1 MQTRLK
7 SSSSIMLGSVA
18 AAVMVTLS
26 VGATPAGARPAQHHQ
41 TQLWDHQAEAWSP
54 PAQAGNQRVTHRS
67 LRRHHDASSGYR
79 RPAASA
85 RVSNA
90 HMVGEG
96 QQGIAGAADSDVVR
110 EARRWLGGN
119 PTHRNRLWCAAF
131 MNFVLERTG
140 HRGSGS
146 DLARSFASY
155 GRRVS
160 GPQIGAIAV
169 MSRRGG
175 GHVGVVSGF
184 DAAGN
189 PIIISGNHGHRVAES
204 VYPGGRIYAY
214 VMP

>member
-1 MQTRLK
+1 LK
-7 SSSSIMLGSVA
+7 SSSSLMLGSVA
-18 AAVMVTLS
+18 AAVMVTLA
-26 VGATPAGARPAQHHQ
+26 VGTAPADARPAQHRQ
-41 TQLWDHQAEAWSP
+41 GQVWDHQAEGWSH
-54 PAQAGNQRVTHRS
+54 QAPTWNRRATRRS
-67 LRRHHDASSGYR
+67 PRGHHYASSGYR
-79 RPAASA
+79 RHAAPA
-85 RVSNA
+85 RVSGA
-90 HMVGEG
+90 HVVGEG
-96 QQGIAGAADSDVVR
+96 QQRIASAGDSDVVR

-119 PTHRNRLWCAAF
+119 PTRRNRLWCAAF

-140 HRGSGS
+140 RRGSGS
-146 DLARSFASY
+146 DLAQSFASY

-169 MSRRGG
+169 MTRRGG
-175 GHVGVVSGF
+175 GHVGIVSGF